1 MMRPALYSLQCND
14 TTAHPGTPISSRW
27 HSFAQSNFIS
37 MKYNLS
43 EISAVIRNRRSVV
56 PENFTERKVH
66 REQVE
71 LILNNGLWAPTHGM
85 TQPWRF
91 KVFMDVGRKKL
102 MQFLPELYKSETDP
116 SKFKQTKYERLTQRL
131 QHVSVIVVICME
143 RDKTGKIAE
152 IEEVEAVACAV
163 QNMMLTCTA
172 YGLGSY
178 WSSPSY
184 IYKKAM
190 NDFLR
195 LDKDDKCLGIFYIGY
210 PATDAPDSH
219 RKPLEYVTE
228 WIAD

>member
-1 MMRPALYSLQCND
+1 M
-14 TTAHPGTPISSRW
+14 
-27 HSFAQSNFIS
+27 
-37 MKYNLS
+37 S
-43 EISAVIRNRRSVV
+43 EISAVIRNRRSVL
-56 PENFTERKVH
+56 PENFTDRKVH

-71 LILNNGLWAPTHGM
+71 LILNNALWAPTHGM

-91 KVFMDVGRKKL
+91 KIFLEDGRNHL
-102 MQFLPELYKSETDP
+102 LQFLPELYKSETDP
-116 SKFKQTKYERLTQRL
+116 TKFKQVKYDRLRARL
-131 QHVSVIVVICME
+131 QHVTVIIMICME

-190 NDFLR
+190 NDFLG
-195 LDKDDKCLGIFYIGY
+195 LEDSDKCLGIFYIGY
-210 PATDAPDSH
+210 PANESPDSH
-219 RKPLEYVTE
+219 RKPLEYVSN
-228 WIAD
+228 WITQ